1 MPLNSI
7 FFVQVWKMENVVDPK
22 VRDVSFDL
30 VILND
35 SGHHLTSR
43 DMAWEPGFCHQGVM

>member
-1 MPLNSI
+1 
-7 FFVQVWKMENVVDPK
+7 MENVVDPK